1 MQHNRWDLPTNPL
14 LALALQDSRRQSD
27 EVASLVLCLAS
38 EEAGYVTG
46 YQGLFN
52 NANIAGGP

>member
-1 MQHNRWDLPTNPL
+1 V
-14 LALALQDSRRQSD
+14 
-27 EVASLVLCLAS
+27 VASLVLCLAS